1 MSTVK
6 YAEDLTVGD
15 VVELGEHTVTEAELL
30 DFAGTWDPQDFHVDA
45 EAAAKGV
52 FGGLIASGLHSM
64 SVLQRLSALGW
75 YRHLSVICGRGVR
88 DVRFWRPVRPDDTL
102 TGTIRVDEI
111 VLDDHGRGLV
121 TTTSELRDAGGNV
134 MLHAVMDVYVRRRP
148 EPAIG

>member
-45 EAAAKGV
+45 EAAAKGA

-75 YRHLSVICGRGVR
+75 YRNLSVICGRGVR
-88 DVRFWRPVRPDDTL
+88 DVRFWRPVRPGDSL
-102 TGTIRVDEI
+102 TGTMRIDEV
-111 VLDDHGRGLV
+111 VLDDRGRGLV
-121 TTTSELRDAGGNV
+121 TSTGQLRDRDGNRV
-134 MLHAVMDVYVRRRP
+134 LDLISEAYVRRRP
-148 EPAIG
+148 AGD